1 VNGER
6 LVRGARLRM
15 RGCGA
20 HQSEGRQHKREI
32 AACHAVMLSRGM
44 RQDRS
49 CWMNALGSKLS
60 MPFCNGKVAAA
71 TKTVLGEFIALP
83 PVVEQPLLR

>member
-1 VNGER
+1 
-6 LVRGARLRM
+6 
-15 RGCGA
+15 
-20 HQSEGRQHKREI
+20 
-32 AACHAVMLSRGM
+32 
-44 RQDRS
+44 
-49 CWMNALGSKLS
+49 MNALGSKLS